1 MSQTHDGEVV
11 YSDKW
16 LTLRTNGTLL
26 LHKYYFFSP
35 VRTLQVSRIESISS
49 AANLSRWEMKEW
61 GIGPT
66 CIMWTMDWSRPTISR
81 RGPSGQV
88 RKQLLLIKTD
98 EGILHK
104 IGVTCE
110 DVDRFLGEAEKM
122 GVKVLQGRGVRSV
135 D

>member
-1 MSQTHDGEVV
+1 MSNYDGEVV

-16 LTLRTNGTLL
+16 LTLYTNGTLL
-26 LHKYYFFSP
+26 LHKYYFFSAI
-35 VRTLQVSRIESISS
+35 RTLQVSRIKSISS

-66 CIMWTMDWSRPTISR
+66 CIVWTMDWGRGTLLLN
-81 RGPSGQV
+81 GPSGQV
-88 RKQLLLIKTD
+88 RKRLLLIRTD

-110 DVDRFLGEAEKM
+110 DVDRFLSEVEKM
-122 GVKVLQGRGVRSV
+122 GVKVFKDVG
-135 D
+135 